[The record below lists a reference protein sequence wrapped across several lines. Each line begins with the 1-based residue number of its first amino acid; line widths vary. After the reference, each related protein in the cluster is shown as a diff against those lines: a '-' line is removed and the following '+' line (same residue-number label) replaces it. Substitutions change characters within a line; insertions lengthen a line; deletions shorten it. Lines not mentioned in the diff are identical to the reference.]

1 MLLGGQEQRQEE
13 GQFWGLNQ
21 ETNTNIGQNFDPWP
35 GGQEENGPKS
45 DPKSAPNPP
54 KILKLKGA

>member
-1 MLLGGQEQRQEE
+1 MLLENQEKWQEE

-21 ETNTNIGQNFDPWP
+21 ETNTNMGQIFDPWRG

-45 DPKSAPNPP
+45 DPKAAPNPP
-54 KILKLKGA
+54 KF